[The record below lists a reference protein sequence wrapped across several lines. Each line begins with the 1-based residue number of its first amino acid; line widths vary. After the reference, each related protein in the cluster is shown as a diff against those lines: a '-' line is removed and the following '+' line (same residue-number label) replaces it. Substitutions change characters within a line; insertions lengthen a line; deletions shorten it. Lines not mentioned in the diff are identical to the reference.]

1 MDLLCLKIDW
11 CLQLQVSRSQNWVP
25 EQLAPTQTHTHKT
38 LLYLDEVGSVES
50 IYERRI
56 SVFCKYWLN
65 LKGYKSLVVDHQFEE
80 YNAFTSIHFT
90 QRTKSCNVNID
101 HSFVWFL
108 WNKKG
113 PSVLNVQ

>member
-1 MDLLCLKIDW
+1 MGLLCLKIDW
-11 CLQLQVSRSQNWVP
+11 CLQLQVSRSRNWVP
-25 EQLAPTQTHTHKT
+25 ERLAQTQTHTHKT
-38 LLYLDEVGSVES
+38 LLYLDEAGSVES
-50 IYERRI
+50 IYERQI

-80 YNAFTSIHFT
+80 YNTFTSAHFT
-90 QRTKSCNVNID
+90 RHTKSRNVNID
-101 HSFVWFL
+101 HGFVWFL